1 MLHFTT
7 PDGLVERPPPVE
19 HPPAGLELGA
29 SLRFGWWIVLAS
41 LFAGVS
47 GAAAIV
53 ATSEA
58 TYITSARV
66 LFDPR
71 RADTHRQMPE
81 REQPQYAID
90 SAQLESQ
97 IQLLKSE
104 QIARPVIEAHGI
116 ERDAEFLRAR
126 FSLRALL
133 RPVLAPEAKPPSDAY
148 NIASAEFDSRLDVRR
163 VGQSYVLQV
172 TFQSVDPLKAAR
184 LANAVTAAYIARQ
197 LTSRIENVQRNSQL
211 ERPIRELA
219 AEGKTAATA
228 VRTGVINIDTFP
240 AADARVIS
248 AALTP
253 SGPSTPRTSMIMVFG
268 AVLGLLGGS
277 ALAVARHNLRR
288 PVLRRE
294 HVERQLNLNYFGTL
308 RNRGP
313 GWRPWR
319 RRSHHATDIWG
330 IHLMSESPPMAAAT
344 ELRTIR
350 TSFEMSDGQRSGQC
364 VGVTSLLAGEGKTL
378 TAQGL
383 ALALAAAGCKTLLID
398 ANPLNPTLSR
408 LLSADLRVR
417 PMTGFAQVLGGDSLT
432 NAICATRA
440 GNLFFMAIGQ
450 DCDTA
455 NFSDRFDTSLAKD
468 MFRQLR
474 ERFDRIVID
483 LPDFST
489 VPDAW
494 AIGAVV
500 DSYVL
505 VIAAGRTSQPDVARM
520 VAALKCA
527 NAGVAGVVLNE
538 GGA

>member
-1 MLHFTT
+1 MLHFTA
-7 PDGLVERPPPVE
+7 PDGLIEKTAPAA
-19 HPPAGLELGA
+19 HQPAGLELGA
-29 SLRFGWWIVLAS
+29 SLRSGWWIVLAC
-41 LFAGVS
+41 LLAGIG
-47 GAAAIV
+47 GAGAIV

-71 RADTHRQMPE
+71 RADTNRQMPE

-104 QIARPVIEAHGI
+104 QISRPVIEAHGI
-116 ERDAEFLRAR
+116 ETDAEFFKAR
-126 FSLRALL
+126 FSLRAVL
-133 RPVLAPEAKPPSDAY
+133 RPFLAPEAKPRSDTY
-148 NIASAEFDSRLDVRR
+148 NVASAEFDSRLDVRR
-163 VGQSYVLQV
+163 VGQSYVLQIS
-172 TFQSVDPLKAAR
+172 FQSADPLKAAK
-184 LANAVTAAYIARQ
+184 LTNSVTAAYIARQ
-197 LTSRIENVQRNSQL
+197 LTSRIENVQRNSQF
-211 ERPIRELA
+211 ERPIRELT
-219 AEGKTAATA
+219 AEGTAATTA
-228 VRTGVINIDTFP
+228 VKTGVINIDTFP

-253 SGPSTPRTSMIMVFG
+253 SGPSTPRTSLIMAFG
-268 AVLGLLGGS
+268 AALGLLGGG

-288 PVLRRE
+288 PVLTRE
-294 HVERQLNLNYFGTL
+294 HVERQLGLNYFGTL
-308 RNRGP
+308 RKQGPHWRSWSRRGP
-313 GWRPWR
+313 
-319 RRSHHATDIWG
+319 HIIDVWG
-330 IHLMSESPPMAAAT
+330 IHLMLQAPPIAAAT

-350 TSFEMSDGQRSGQC
+350 TSFEMSVGQRDGQC
-364 VGVTSLLAGEGKTL
+364 VGVTSHNVGEGKTL

-383 ALALAAAGCKTLLID
+383 ALAFAAAGCKTLLID
-398 ANPLNPTLSR
+398 ANPLNPTLSS
-408 LLSADLRVR
+408 LLPTDLRVR
-417 PMTGFAQVLGGDSLT
+417 PTTGFAQVLGGDNLT

-440 GNLFFMAIGQ
+440 GNLSFMAIGQ
-450 DCDTA
+450 DIDTA
-455 NFSDRFDTSLAKD
+455 NFSDRFDTGVAKD
-468 MFRQLR
+468 IFRQLR

-505 VIAAGRTSQPDVARM
+505 VIAAGRTSQLDVARM
-520 VAALKCA
+520 VAALRCA